1 MGGVAPRL
9 PRRKPWIKCRRYLL
23 LGIRVQLLAL
33 FPSCGVQSHAG
44 SEDFIQSHGGILFE
58 EKRET
63 TQTKKIEHIKP
74 KLNDLGHRPASDKSL
89 P

>member
-44 SEDFIQSHGGILFE
+44 SEDFIQSHGDPLRG
-58 EKRET
+58 EKGNNSNQKDRT
-63 TQTKKIEHIKP
+63 HKP